1 MDDGIND
8 QGRGMAEYEVNGV
21 HLALPDA
28 MMTDRIKAKLA
39 SGGYEAH
46 EARAALM
53 RLRAGQRVLELG
65 AGLGYIATLCA
76 GITGA
81 ENVVTVEA
89 NPDMLPVI
97 RSNLARNGAAGVTL
111 LHGAVTG
118 QAADSAHGSVGFQT
132 GSAFWGAHIA
142 TADTRPD
149 AVVDVPRLALDDLL
163 ARYRPHVVI
172 MDIEGAEEHLFA
184 APWPGHVRS
193 VMMELHPAR
202 YPDTVIQRIV
212 DCLSAS
218 GMTYDPGPSR
228 GRILCMRRLR
238 GT

>member
-1 MDDGIND
+1 MGDGIND
-8 QGRGMAEYEVNGV
+8 QGQGMAEYEVNGV
-21 HLALPDA
+21 QLALPDA
-28 MMTDRIKAKLA
+28 MLTDRIRDKLV

-53 RLRAGQRVLELG
+53 RLRPGQRVLELG
-65 AGLGYIATLCA
+65 SGLGYIATLCA

-89 NPDMLPVI
+89 NPHMLPVI
-97 RSNLARNGAAGVTL
+97 EANLARNDVAGVTL

-118 QAADSAHGSVGFQT
+118 QAEGPDRIGFQT

-142 TADTRPD
+142 TPD
-149 AVVDVPRLALDDLL
+149 ARSAAVIHVPRLVLGDLL

-172 MDIEGAEEHLFA
+172 MDVEGAEEHLFD
-184 APWPGHVRS
+184 APWPDHVRS

-202 YPDTVIQRIV
+202 YPDMAIKRIV

-218 GMTYDPGPSR
+218 GLTYDPGPSR

-238 GT
+238 SA

>member
-1 MDDGIND
+1 MGDGIND
-8 QGRGMAEYEVNGV
+8 QGQGMAEYEVNGV
-21 HLALPDA
+21 QLTLPDA

-65 AGLGYIATLCA
+65 AGLGYIATLCS
-76 GITGA
+76 GITGP

-89 NPDMLPVI
+89 NPHMLPVI
-97 RSNLARNGAAGVTL
+97 RANLARNDAAAVTL

-118 QAADSAHGSVGFQT
+118 QADEDADTIGFQT

-149 AVVDVPRLALDDLL
+149 AVVDVPRLVLGDLL

-172 MDIEGAEEHLFA
+172 MDIEGAEEHLFD
-184 APWPGHVRS
+184 APWPAHVRS
-193 VMMELHPAR
+193 VMMELHPSR
-202 YPDTVIQRIV
+202 YSDKVIKRIV

-238 GT
+238 GA